1 MLFGLRLVVSFSFGL
16 FLIISSTLSRAN
28 LIGILVK
35 RLLTS
40 NETRMW
46 LSLTFSKTFFAFSFI
61 VKNHLI
67 IF

>member
-40 NETRMW
+40 NKTRMW
-46 LSLTFSKTFFAFSFI
+46 LSGTYVA
-61 VKNHLI
+61 VRDV
-67 IF
+67 